1 METFI
6 LVALVHAVAVA
17 SPGPDFAIVLRHSLL
32 HGRTAALY
40 TSIGIGLGILLHV
53 AYSVV
58 GLSVLVA
65 TTPWLYRVMT
75 FIAAGYFLYIAY
87 HALTS
92 RASAPADTSIEQ
104 PQRTDISNK
113 KALIVGFFTNGLNP
127 KATLFF
133 LSLFTAVIEVSTP
146 WHIKLAYGAYLA
158 VATGLWF
165 CLLSLLLTSA
175 SVRQKLL
182 RYGVWLDRVM
192 GVVLILLAIHMLLG

>member
-53 AYSVV
+53 AYSIV

-65 TTPWLYRVMT
+65 TTPWLYRAMT
-75 FIAAGYFLYIAY
+75 IIAAGYFLYIAY

-92 RASAPADTSIEQ
+92 RASAEADALIEQ
-104 PQRTDISNK
+104 PKATDISHK
-113 KALIVGFFTNGLNP
+113 KALLIGFFTNGLNP

-146 WHIKLAYGAYLA
+146 WHIKLAYGAYLS

-165 CLLSLLLTSA
+165 CLLSVLLTSS
-175 SVRQKLL
+175 SVRRKLM
-182 RYGVWLDRVM
+182 RYGVWLDRAM